1 MTLDTTYINAMLKT
15 LDEINKDLGGDLKDL
30 STETIIQRIID
41 EEFHDVFNGGWGYD
55 FPFKKD
61 NNQTILLISLWKCKK

>member
-1 MTLDTTYINAMLKT
+1 MTLDKTYINAMLKT

-41 EEFHDVFNGGWGYD
+41 EEFNDVFNSAWGYD
-55 FPFKKD
+55 FSFEN